1 MALFGRPSAEDDQRA
16 MAWRDWSRERNPMA
30 IASFVLGLFSMI
42 EFGALFI
49 FGIAGIF
56 LGVKALRQIDRRGTD
71 DASPPHGGRLAWAG
85 IMLSA
90 VSLVIAAILLTRRH
104 PF

>member
-1 MALFGRPSAEDDQRA
+1 MALFGRPSAEDEQRA
-16 MAWRDWSRERNPMA
+16 IAWRDWSRARNPLA

-49 FGIAGIF
+49 FGIAGIV
-56 LGVKALRQIDRRGTD
+56 LGVKALRQLDRRGID
-71 DASPPHGGRLAWAG
+71 DASPPYGGRLAWAG
-85 IMLSA
+85 ITLSA
-90 VSLVIAAILLTRRH
+90 VSLVIAVILLSRRH